1 MVELVSW
8 HSRWGGRWGRALSRM
23 PALNFLMLP
32 ITWEV
37 SEGLRKTSQEKLVLR
52 YEDTLNKLA
61 QLTGES
67 DPDLLVEKY
76 LECEWAGWTR
86 RRGYPAPPAALR
98 TCLALGTLPC
108 FRFSFSCLVSLPCIC
123 ISVSFH
129 LSQTSSLYIC
139 PSTLSVCF
147 LGPSQIFYPIFLGV
161 LVPFCGCS
169 SFICL
174 CFSAFVSV
182 VFQPLVILL
191 FLIPSL
197 WTLLHSPSGGT
208 QLC

>member
-1 MVELVSW
+1 M
-8 HSRWGGRWGRALSRM
+8 SRIQAF
-23 PALNFLMLP
+23 NFPVLP
-32 ITWEV
+32 IAWET

-76 LECEWAGWTR
+76 LECEWAQWTR
-86 RRGYPAPPAALR
+86 RRGYPAPPAARR

-108 FRFSFSCLVSLPCIC
+108 LQFSSCCLAVPALHLRLCFFPLF
-123 ISVSFH
+123 ISVS
-129 LSQTSSLYIC
+129 Q
-139 PSTLSVCF
+139 PSLSVSWGLPKSPFTVPVF
-147 LGPSQIFYPIFLGV
+147 LSV
-161 LVPFCGCS
+161 LVGALCGCS
-169 SFICL
+169 CFICL

-191 FLIPSL
+191 FLTPSL
-197 WTLLHSPSGGT
+197 WTPLHSPSGGT